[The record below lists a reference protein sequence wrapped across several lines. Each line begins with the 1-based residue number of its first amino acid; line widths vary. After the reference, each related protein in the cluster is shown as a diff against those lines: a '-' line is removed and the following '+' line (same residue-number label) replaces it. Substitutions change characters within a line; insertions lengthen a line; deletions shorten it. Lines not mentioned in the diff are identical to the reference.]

1 MKYRLIGDSCSDLDA
16 GRKADPHYT
25 IVPLSLQ
32 IENYQILDDASFNQ
46 KDFLKRVKRSNASS
60 KTACPSPQ
68 DFKNAYE
75 CEEDNIF
82 VLTLSEHLSG
92 TYQSAVIGKQLFEEE
107 HGDSAKNI
115 FVLSSHGASAT
126 QLRIFIELERLINQG
141 FDFNKIC
148 EEITKFRDRAK
159 TYFVLEDLE
168 TLRKNGRLSGLSA
181 FFATKLNIKPVMGAE
196 NGRIVKLDQARG
208 INKALAK
215 LVEIAQKDAKL
226 FEGEKTVVIT
236 HVNNPERIEYVA
248 ELFRNTGKFKDIIT
262 SEAAGVTTVYACD
275 GGIVVGLG

>member
-46 KDFLKRVKRSNASS
+46 KDFLSRVKRSNASS

-82 VLTLSEHLSG
+82 VVTLSEHLSG
-92 TYQSAVIGKQLFEEE
+92 TYQSAAIGKQLFEEE

-126 QLRIFIELERLINQG
+126 QLRIFI
-141 FDFNKIC
+141 
-148 EEITKFRDRAK
+148 
-159 TYFVLEDLE
+159 
-168 TLRKNGRLSGLSA
+168 
-181 FFATKLNIKPVMGAE
+181 
-196 NGRIVKLDQARG
+196 
-208 INKALAK
+208 
-215 LVEIAQKDAKL
+215 
-226 FEGEKTVVIT
+226 
-236 HVNNPERIEYVA
+236 
-248 ELFRNTGKFKDIIT
+248 
-262 SEAAGVTTVYACD
+262 
-275 GGIVVGLG
+275 